1 MFEDLRRSVSEEYEQ
16 FEDQPTH
23 KMDEEPEIE
32 NYAHEATAERTSEF
46 LGMTAPQ
53 RFVIALM
60 LFFMVLILGCFFL
73 VLSGKIVLPIF

>member
-16 FEDQPTH
+16 YQETPADQQKEDTGYEYYNTQ
-23 KMDEEPEIE
+23 
-32 NYAHEATAERTSEF
+32 AAEAPSEF

-53 RFVIALM
+53 RFVIALL
-60 LFFMVLILGCFFL
+60 LFFMVLVLGCFFL

>member
-1 MFEDLRRSVSEEYEQ
+1 MFEDLRRSVSEEY
-16 FEDQPTH
+16 QPY
-23 KMDEEPEIE
+23 EETEEANRTNKPE
-32 NYAHEATAERTSEF
+32 YDSYGTQTAEAPSEF